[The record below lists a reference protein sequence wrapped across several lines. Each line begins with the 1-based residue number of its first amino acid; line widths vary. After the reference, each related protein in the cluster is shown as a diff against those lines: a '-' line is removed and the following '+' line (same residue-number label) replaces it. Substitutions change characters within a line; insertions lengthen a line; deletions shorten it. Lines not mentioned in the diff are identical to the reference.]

1 VLLVEDNK
9 LDVFIIREA
18 FSHYQI
24 PAVLDVIEDGDAAI
38 RLIDFIDTQEMAPL
52 PALIL
57 LDLNLPKR
65 SGTEVLAHL
74 RQSSRLSQTSVL
86 VVTSSR
92 SESDKAKIQQLGI
105 QGYFLKPTNYD
116 EFLKIGEL
124 VLKTLHSRGTSSTG
138 SA

>member
-1 VLLVEDNK
+1 MVEDNK
-9 LDVFIIREA
+9 LDVFIVREA

-24 PAVLDVIEDGDAAI
+24 PAILDVIEDGDAAI
-38 RLIDFIDTQEMAPL
+38 RLIDFIEGQELAPA

-74 RQSSRLSQTSVL
+74 RSSQRLSQTSVL

-92 SESDKAKIQQLGI
+92 SQADKAKIDQLGV
-105 QGYFLKPTNYD
+105 QGYFLKPASYD

-124 VLKTLHSRGTSSTG
+124 VLKTLHKSDNA
-138 SA
+138 SAESG

>member
-1 VLLVEDNK
+1 MLVEDNK
-9 LDVFIIREA
+9 LDVFMVREA

-24 PAVLDVIEDGDAAI
+24 PAILDVIEDGDAAI
-38 RLIDFIDTQEMAPL
+38 RLIDFIEGHELAPA

-74 RQSSRLSQTSVL
+74 RRSQRLSQTSVL

-92 SESDKAKIQQLGI
+92 SQADKAKIEQLGV
-105 QGYFLKPTNYD
+105 QGYFLKPASYD
-116 EFLKIGEL
+116 DFLKIGEL
-124 VLKTLHSRGTSSTG
+124 VLKTLHNSGNSSAESG
-138 SA
+138 